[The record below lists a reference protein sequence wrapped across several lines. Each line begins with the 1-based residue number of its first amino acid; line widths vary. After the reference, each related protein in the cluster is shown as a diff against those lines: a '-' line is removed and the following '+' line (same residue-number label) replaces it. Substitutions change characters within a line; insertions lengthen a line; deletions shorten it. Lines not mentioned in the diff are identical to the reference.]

1 MKTLNLSKL
10 SLAVVFTLSSA
21 SALAQ
26 TPSFTEGLEGRVMS
40 YSEFVDNKSNQKMLM
55 TFADQSQAGS
65 IVFNIDHTCGYVL
78 GTLNLNDP
86 TSIFGGGMNIKLN
99 KFGSTH
105 RCSTEEFDDLR
116 TLVTADN
123 INSIRLF
130 TTQTTLSSK
139 VTGATLSFS
148 DVTKEVEAQRA
159 RQAVLDTYWVRGS
172 DSASGSHSDEK
183 PSVDLYLERVQ
194 QAATDFPYFVVH
206 NHALRIFESDK
217 TDTGIAAETYVGGMF
232 GGFNITNGMSSESI
246 VGNQGTTFGFDG
258 IHGRGVD
265 LTQGSIKF
273 GQFHW
278 LERIFLEW
286 PRELSSKNRFQVN
299 GDSLTLSSDTS
310 EETIQ
315 FNRLVKSAK
324 IEDLKSTEW
333 VGNIASENVTAKFAS
348 HSLEEMLVSFDGIGS
363 RALVKLSANDSGS
376 FNKAQ
381 VVGATHQHAMVTTL
395 SNALPEVK
403 SVVLDYSD
411 ANSRKLH
418 IITESEIFSLT
429 EKRAAIPITFN

>member
-1 MKTLNLSKL
+1 
-10 SLAVVFTLSSA
+10 
-21 SALAQ
+21 
-26 TPSFTEGLEGRVMS
+26 
-40 YSEFVDNKSNQKMLM
+40 M
-55 TFADQSQAGS
+55 TFADQSRAGS

-86 TSIFGGGMNIKLN
+86 TSTFGGGMNIKLN
-99 KFGSTH
+99 KFDSTH

-123 INSIRLF
+123 INSLRIFDSSR
-130 TTQTTLSSK
+130 TSLSSK

-159 RQAVLDTYWVRGS
+159 RQAVLDTYWVRGN
-172 DSASGSHSDEK
+172 DSASGSQSDEK

-194 QAATDFPYFVVH
+194 QAPIDYPYFVVH
-206 NHALRIFESDK
+206 NHALRIFESAQ

-246 VGNQGTTFGFDG
+246 VGNQGTTFGFDHTHANG
-258 IHGRGVD
+258 FD

-278 LERIFLEW
+278 LDRIHLDW
-286 PRELSSKNRFQVN
+286 YRELSSKNRFQVN

-310 EETIQ
+310 EEIIKY
-315 FNRLVKSAK
+315 NRLVKSAK

-348 HSLEEMLVSFDGIGS
+348 HSLKEMVVSVEGADS
-363 RALVKLSANDSGS
+363 RAMVKLNTNDSGS

-381 VVGATHQHAMVTTL
+381 VVGATHQHALVTTL

-429 EKRAAIPITFN
+429 EKRAAIAITFN

>member
-26 TPSFTEGLEGRVMS
+26 TPSFTEELEGRVMS

-55 TFADQSQAGS
+55 TFADQSQADS
-65 IVFNIDHTCGYVL
+65 IAFNIDHTCGYVL

-86 TSIFGGGMNIKLN
+86 TSTFGGGMNIKLN
-99 KFGSTH
+99 KFDSTH

-123 INSIRLF
+123 INSLRIFDSSR
-130 TTQTTLSSK
+130 TSLSSK

-159 RQAVLDTYWVRGS
+159 RQAVLDTYWVRGN
-172 DSASGSHSDEK
+172 DSASGSQSDEQ
-183 PSVDLYLERVQ
+183 PSVDIYLKRVQ
-194 QAATDFPYFVVH
+194 RAPIDYPYFVVH
-206 NHALRIFESDK
+206 NHALRIFESNK
-217 TDTGIAAETYVGGMF
+217 TDTGIAAESF
-232 GGFNITNGMSSESI
+232 GGINFTNGMDSESI
-246 VGNQGTTFGFDG
+246 FGNQGTTFGFDHTHANG
-258 IHGRGVD
+258 FD

-278 LERIFLEW
+278 QDRVHLVW
-286 PRELSSKNRFQVN
+286 PSELSSKNRFQVN

-310 EETIQ
+310 EEIIKY
-315 FNRLVKSAK
+315 NRLVKSAK

-348 HSLEEMLVSFDGIGS
+348 HSLKEMVVSVEGADS

-381 VVGATHQHAMVTTL
+381 VVGATHQHALVTTL

-429 EKRAAIPITFN
+429 EKRAAIAITFN

>member
-1 MKTLNLSKL
+1 
-10 SLAVVFTLSSA
+10 
-21 SALAQ
+21 
-26 TPSFTEGLEGRVMS
+26 MS

-55 TFADQSQAGS
+55 TFADQSRAGS

-86 TSIFGGGMNIKLN
+86 TSTFGGGMNIKLN
-99 KFGSTH
+99 KFDSTH

-123 INSIRLF
+123 INSLRIFDSSR
-130 TTQTTLSSK
+130 TSLSSK

-159 RQAVLDTYWVRGS
+159 RQAVLDTYWVRGN
-172 DSASGSHSDEK
+172 DSASGSQSDEK

-194 QAATDFPYFVVH
+194 QAPIDYPYFVVH
-206 NHALRIFESDK
+206 NHALRIFESAQ

-246 VGNQGTTFGFDG
+246 VGNQGTTFGFDHTHANG
-258 IHGRGVD
+258 FD
-265 LTQGSIKF
+265 LTQGAIKF

-278 LERIFLEW
+278 LERIHLDW

-299 GDSLTLSSDTS
+299 GDLLTLSSDTS

-348 HSLEEMLVSFDGIGS
+348 HSLEEMLVSFEGIGS

-381 VVGATHQHAMVTTL
+381 VVGATHQHALVTTL